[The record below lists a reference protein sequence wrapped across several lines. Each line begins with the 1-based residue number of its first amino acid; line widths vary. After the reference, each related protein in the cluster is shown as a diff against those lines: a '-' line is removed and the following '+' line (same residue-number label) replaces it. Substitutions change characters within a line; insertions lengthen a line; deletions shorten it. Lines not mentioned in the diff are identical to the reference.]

1 MEYTDN
7 DKVNLLE
14 WQLNDTNRFEEYKLF
29 LSGAVESSNE
39 RTINNVRYSMA
50 LADSH
55 NQINAGDQYM
65 FIGGMGVLGNIVRHL
80 GEYSAVNWRDSHDVD
95 ILCRN
100 RVYSFLYDNFFDRT
114 EVASKSLSFGNKLCY
129 RGSSKDIEEKF
140 LDETNMD
147 VYVPGPNCGMD
158 IIVNKTI
165 FKNEDWRNSKL
176 VDYFGI
182 KMSVANPITLLE
194 MKLDVDENVNPLR
207 RSKDLSDIVA
217 LLGVIER
224 DGIEPED
231 MVGKLNEA
239 QFRSIEDILDEYPKV
254 KVQKRLIYGANIY
267 EKALDDIYGANRY
280 LDMKKLI
287 LMPSLEYVQEI
298 IKLGEEK

>member
-1 MEYTDN
+1 MAHTDN

-14 WQLNDTNRFEEYKLF
+14 WQLKETEKFEEYELF

-80 GEYSAVNWRDSHDVD
+80 GEYPAINWRDSHDMDV
-95 ILCRN
+95 LCRN
-100 RVYSFLYDNFFDRT
+100 RQYHFLYQNFFDIT
-114 EVASKSLSFGNKLCY
+114 EVASKSLNFPNKFCY
-129 RGSSKDIEEKF
+129 RGSSKNIEGKI
-140 LDETNMD
+140 LDETNID
-147 VYVPGPNCGMD
+147 LYVPGPNNGRD
-158 IIVNKTI
+158 IIVNETN
-165 FKNEDWRNSKL
+165 FKNEDWENSKL

-182 KMSVANPITLLE
+182 KMRVVDPITLLE

-207 RSKDLSDIVA
+207 RLKDLSDIVA
-217 LLGVIER
+217 LLGVIEK
-224 DGIEPED
+224 DGIGPED
-231 MVGKLNEA
+231 MIDELNKS
-239 QFRSIEDILDEYPKV
+239 QFRSVGNILDKYPQV
-254 KVQKRLIYGANIY
+254 RVS
-267 EKALDDIYGANRY
+267 EKSNLRSQYDY

-287 LMPSLEYVQEI
+287 LTPSLEYVQEI

>member
-1 MEYTDN
+1 MVYADN

-29 LSGAVESSNE
+29 LNGAVESSNE

-65 FIGGMGVLGNIVRHL
+65 FIGGIGVLGNIVRHL
-80 GEYSAVNWRDSHDVD
+80 GEYSAVNWRDSHDMD

-100 RVYSFLYDNFFDRT
+100 RQYSFLYDNFFDNT

-147 VYVPGPNCGMD
+147 VYVTGPYSGMD
-158 IIVNKTI
+158 IIVNETVFNDRHWK
-165 FKNEDWRNSKL
+165 NSKL

-182 KMSVANPITLLE
+182 KMRVVDPITLIG
-194 MKLDVDENVNPLR
+194 MKLDVDENVNPVR
-207 RSKDLSDIVA
+207 RSKDLSDIIA

-224 DGIEPED
+224 DGIRSED
-231 MVGKLNEA
+231 MIAKLNES
-239 QFRSIEDILDEYPKV
+239 QFRSIGNILDEYPECSMN
-254 KVQKRLIYGANIY
+254 G
-267 EKALDDIYGANRY
+267 
-280 LDMKKLI
+280 KKGYI

>member
-1 MEYTDN
+1 MTYTDN

-55 NQINAGDQYM
+55 NQINAGNQYM

-80 GEYSAVNWRDSHDVD
+80 GEYSAVNWRDSHDMD

-100 RVYSFLYDNFFDRT
+100 RQYSFLYGNFFDRT

-147 VYVPGPNCGMD
+147 IYVPGPKRGMD

-165 FKNEDWRNSKL
+165 FNDRHWKNSKL

-182 KMSVANPITLLE
+182 KMRIADPITLIG
-194 MKLDVDENVNPLR
+194 MKLDVDENVNPVR
-207 RSKDLSDIVA
+207 RSKDLSDIIA

-224 DGIEPED
+224 DGIRSED
-231 MVGKLNEA
+231 IKIKLNES
-239 QFRSIEDILDEYPKV
+239 QFRNIGNILHEYPEHNMN
-254 KVQKRLIYGANIY
+254 G
-267 EKALDDIYGANRY
+267 
-280 LDMKKLI
+280 KKGYI
-287 LMPSLEYVQEI
+287 LMPSLEYAQEI

>member
-1 MEYTDN
+1 MVYTDN

-65 FIGGMGVLGNIVRHL
+65 FIGGIGVLGNIVRHL
-80 GEYSAVNWRDSHDVD
+80 GEYSAVNWRDSHDMD

-100 RVYSFLYDNFFDRT
+100 RQYNFLFDTFFDNT

-147 VYVPGPNCGMD
+147 VYVTGPYNGMD
-158 IIVNKTI
+158 IIVNKTV
-165 FKNEDWRNSKL
+165 FNDRHWENSKL

-182 KMSVANPITLLE
+182 KMRVADPITLIE
-194 MKLDVDENVNPLR
+194 MKLDVDENVNPVR
-207 RSKDLSDIVA
+207 RSKDLSDIIA

-224 DGIEPED
+224 DGIRSED
-231 MVGKLNEA
+231 MIAKLNES
-239 QFRSIEDILDEYPKV
+239 QFRSIENILDEYPE
-254 KVQKRLIYGANIY
+254 GSMN
-267 EKALDDIYGANRY
+267 G
-280 LDMKKLI
+280 KKGYI
-287 LMPSLEYVQEI
+287 LMPSSKYVQEI

>member
-1 MEYTDN
+1 MVYTDN

-65 FIGGMGVLGNIVRHL
+65 FIGGIGVLGNIVRHL
-80 GEYSAVNWRDSHDVD
+80 GEYSAVNWRDSHDMD

-100 RVYSFLYDNFFDRT
+100 RQYNFLFDTFFDNT

-147 VYVPGPNCGMD
+147 VYVTGPYNGMD
-158 IIVNKTI
+158 IIVNKTV
-165 FKNEDWRNSKL
+165 FNDRHWENSKL

-182 KMSVANPITLLE
+182 KMRVADPITLIG
-194 MKLDVDENVNPLR
+194 MKLDVDENVNPVR
-207 RSKDLSDIVA
+207 RSKDLSDIIA

-224 DGIEPED
+224 DGIRSED
-231 MVGKLNEA
+231 MIAKLNES
-239 QFRSIEDILDEYPKV
+239 QFRSIENILDEYPE
-254 KVQKRLIYGANIY
+254 GSMN
-267 EKALDDIYGANRY
+267 G
-280 LDMKKLI
+280 KKGYI
-287 LMPSLEYVQEI
+287 LMPSSKYVQEI

>member
-1 MEYTDN
+1 MVYTDN

-65 FIGGMGVLGNIVRHL
+65 FIGGIGVLGNIVRHL
-80 GEYSAVNWRDSHDVD
+80 GEYSAVNWRDSHDMD

-100 RVYSFLYDNFFDRT
+100 RQYNFLFDTFFDNT

-147 VYVPGPNCGMD
+147 VYVTGPYNGMD
-158 IIVNKTI
+158 IIVNKTV
-165 FKNEDWRNSKL
+165 FNDRHWENSKL

-182 KMSVANPITLLE
+182 KMRVVDPITLIG
-194 MKLDVDENVNPLR
+194 MKLDVDENVNPVR
-207 RSKDLSDIVA
+207 RSKDLSDIIA

-224 DGIEPED
+224 DGIRSED
-231 MVGKLNEA
+231 MIAKLNES
-239 QFRSIEDILDEYPKV
+239 QFRSIENILDEYPE
-254 KVQKRLIYGANIY
+254 GSMN
-267 EKALDDIYGANRY
+267 G
-280 LDMKKLI
+280 KKGYI
-287 LMPSLEYVQEI
+287 LMPSSKYVQEI